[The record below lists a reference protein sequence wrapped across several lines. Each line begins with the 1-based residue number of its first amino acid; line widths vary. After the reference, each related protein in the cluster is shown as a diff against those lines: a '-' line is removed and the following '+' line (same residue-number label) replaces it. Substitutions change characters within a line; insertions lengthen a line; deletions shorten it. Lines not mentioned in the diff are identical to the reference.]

1 MNDKDVKTSNPVVN
15 QDPVVNQETTPVVE
29 SNVENGIMPGFALA
43 PTTPGDTSGNVI
55 DYTRAVAQLSQ
66 DEKDELRTLTASLDP
81 ENLPSIYDWKEAS
94 DLNHVIGT
102 NADKILSTMGRNS
115 AASDI
120 VALLDEL
127 SLELHTIKFD
137 EQNPSTFKVW
147 VSKLPVIGKFVD
159 VTETLILKY
168 EKDSKEKVDM
178 ITQKFET
185 TQTLAQANN
194 TTLQGM
200 IENTQNYINRMDK
213 LLMAA
218 TLKMQEI
225 DAEINR
231 LQVDPNADMNRL
243 RNLYDFKHLLDKK
256 ITSLQG
262 NRGVMMAGVIQLKG
276 QQMNNLSIMET
287 ANDIVTNNIPT
298 LKHNL
303 VAAQL
308 LEQQAQSVEAIN
320 KFKEGYNQIMVK
332 TSEKQKQVSIQV
344 AKNSEN
350 GILDIAAFNEQTN
363 NIIEMI
369 ETVNRIN
376 AEGEVNRAKFREQ
389 ILEQTKRIEAAATA
403 DPTTYKPTKK

>member
-1 MNDKDVKTSNPVVN
+1 MNNKDVNQKANEAPVI
-15 QDPVVNQETTPVVE
+15 EA
-29 SNVENGIMPGFALA
+29 NVETGSMPSFALA
-43 PTTPGDTSGNVI
+43 PTNPGDTSGNVI
-55 DYTRAVAQLSQ
+55 DYTRAVAQLST
-66 DEKDELRTLTASLDP
+66 DEKEELRTLTASLDP
-81 ENLPSIYDWKEAS
+81 NNLPSIYDWKEAS
-94 DLNHVIGT
+94 DLNHVIGS

-137 EQNPSTFKVW
+137 EQNPGMFRKFA
-147 VSKLPVIGKFVD
+147 SKLPIIGKFVD

-218 TLKMQEI
+218 TLKMQEVE
-225 DAEINR
+225 AEINA
-231 LQVDPNADMNRL
+231 LQIDPNADMTYL

-332 TSEKQKQVSIQV
+332 TSEKQKQVSIEV

-350 GILDIAAFNEQTN
+350 GILDIEAFNQQTN

-369 ETVNRIN
+369 EQVNQIQAN
-376 AEGEVNRAKFREQ
+376 GEAARAKFREQ

-403 DPTTYKPTKK
+403 DPTAIRPNKK

>member
-55 DYTRAVAQLSQ
+55 DYTRAVAQLSKVIRTTESDFCLFQ
-66 DEKDELRTLTASLDP
+66 PGENHSACGCLKDAGDDDVRFLP
-81 ENLPSIYDWKEAS
+81 EQGLPV
-94 DLNHVIGT
+94 LNHDHGAVIQI
-102 NADKILSTMGRNS
+102 ADGLVG
-115 AASDI
+115 
-120 VALLDEL
+120 VLALLHQIHRHL
-127 SLELHTIKFD
+127 FSRKHYGLQT
-137 EQNPSTFKVW
+137 
-147 VSKLPVIGKFVD
+147 IGKFVD

-403 DPTTYKPTKK
+403 DPTTYKPAKK